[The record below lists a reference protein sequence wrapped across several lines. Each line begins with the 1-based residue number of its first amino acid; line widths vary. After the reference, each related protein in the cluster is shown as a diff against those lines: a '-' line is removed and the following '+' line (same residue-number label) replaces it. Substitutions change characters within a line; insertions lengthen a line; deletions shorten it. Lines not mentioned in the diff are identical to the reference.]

1 MKRQA
6 VFPGRLTDPLTP
18 DASLEEAQ
26 ERVADLKLVQTELR
40 YLRTHL
46 DASDGSY
53 FWRTYGDV
61 FFAVENV
68 IGRELLEA
76 GRTAS
81 RARRQVESRKSN
93 LRSPNGLP
101 S

>member
-1 MKRQA
+1 M
-6 VFPGRLTDPLTP
+6 DPLTP
-18 DASLEEAQ
+18 DASLEAAQ
-26 ERVADLKLVQTELR
+26 ERVTDLELVKTGLR

-46 DASDGSY
+46 DASDGDY

-76 GRTAS
+76 ARAAS
-81 RARRQVESRKSN
+81 SARRQVESRKSV
-93 LRSPNGLP
+93 LRSPTGLP